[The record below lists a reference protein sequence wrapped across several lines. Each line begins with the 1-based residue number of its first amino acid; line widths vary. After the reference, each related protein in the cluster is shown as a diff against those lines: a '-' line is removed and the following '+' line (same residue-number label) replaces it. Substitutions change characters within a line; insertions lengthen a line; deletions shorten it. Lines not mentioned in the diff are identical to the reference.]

1 MVDVGSVQV
10 LTSSASGGVSPAND
24 GPGGRSR
31 AQVDDQQGRSANNR
45 AVAFTAKFGNPEI
58 DGGFRIV
65 RGGEVQAIESADI
78 NALTEIRRSQAAAQ
92 ALLSLQEVGDDG
104 DAPAATDT
112 ETPAADGEATA
123 PEITEADTG
132 GAGLDTPAP
141 TSGGANIETQAPQG
155 GSGFDSAAP
164 DAPAPT
170 EGGADAPDIE
180 VTLRDRTVTA
190 GGTGGP
196 PRGAVLDIVV

>member
-104 DAPAATDT
+104 AAPAA
-112 ETPAADGEATA
+112 PAARHAAQYWTSSSKNPSLGNETDYKRS
-123 PEITEADTG
+123 
-132 GAGLDTPAP
+132 GAG
-141 TSGGANIETQAPQG
+141 
-155 GSGFDSAAP
+155 F
-164 DAPAPT
+164 
-170 EGGADAPDIE
+170 
-180 VTLRDRTVTA
+180 
-190 GGTGGP
+190 
-196 PRGAVLDIVV
+196 